1 MRRLPRARRGAPAP
15 AAGARRSLPVA
26 GRQRLAWLVLLSCAA
41 AARVE
46 AQTPPPA
53 APAESAA
60 PPSAPSEPDGPVPI
74 PLAPPLAPTIEPGG
88 EARESLA
95 IRYLLERVEVR
106 GNVRV
111 RKGLIKSFV
120 PFDTG
125 HAFAVDDFEIDA
137 LRYRLLGTGWFDRV
151 DLHLER
157 GQERGWVL
165 LVIDVEE
172 RRTLVFQQLAAGVGW
187 SVEGAAGK
195 EGGDSTARKA
205 EPYLGLALAETNF
218 LGTGNTLGGEVL
230 VSRDQF
236 GGALNFMSPVVR
248 ASRWSL
254 RTRGSLVN
262 GHEYFGGD
270 KGVLVSVQC
279 PEDELSEEDL
289 AECQLRPPA
298 AVVDYWRASL
308 ELGTAKDVGS
318 FARLSLAWHGDYVY
332 VPPTGLPAAASQLR
346 GRGNASA
353 AREPIDFAIEPD
365 SSVVSAVSI
374 GFTHDKRDSAVLP
387 SRGTLAGFSG
397 DMASRLLGSDYEFV
411 RLELS
416 VNHWIT
422 LPWRHVLRLGAQG
435 GAVFGYAPFFYKFFV
450 TDLTDLMP
458 SRLLGLNLDHRPAP
472 NLFGLI
478 QCGKPYDSSCGTA
491 VAQMRHEEL
500 AARVDLEYSAELV
513 RGRRKFLKNADVFG
527 LVGLYGLADPD
538 DLRVSMPGYQG
549 IARLPIDLTLDVGVR
564 LDTEAG
570 VFRIGLAQLGWLF
583 VK

>member
-1 MRRLPRARRGAPAP
+1 MGRGPAVMAGKAPCLWLAALVLAGLPARVVAQAAPETAPAP
-15 AAGARRSLPVA
+15 EAAPGP
-26 GRQRLAWLVLLSCAA
+26 
-41 AARVE
+41 E
-46 AQTPPPA
+46 A
-53 APAESAA
+53 APAPPPVPAPA
-60 PPSAPSEPDGPVPI
+60 PGPPSQAPEPVAAAQPM
-74 PLAPPLAPTIEPGG
+74 T
-88 EARESLA
+88 

-111 RKGLIKSFV
+111 KTGLIKTFV

-125 HAFAVDDFEIDA
+125 HAFAVDDPEIEA
-137 LRYRLLGTGWFDRV
+137 LKYRLLGTGWFDRV

-157 GQERGWVL
+157 GQERGWVV
-165 LVIDVEE
+165 LVLDVEE

-195 EGGDSTARKA
+195 EGGDSTARRA

-218 LGTGNTLGGEVL
+218 LGTGQTLGGEVL

-248 ASRWSL
+248 ASRWSF
-254 RTRGSLVN
+254 RTRASLVN

-270 KGVLVSVQC
+270 KGVLVSVSC
-279 PEDELSEEDL
+279 PKDELSGEDL
-289 AECQLRPPA
+289 AECQLKPPA
-298 AVVDYWRASL
+298 AVVDYWRSSL

-332 VPPTGLPAAASQLR
+332 VPPSGLPDAASQIR
-346 GRGNASA
+346 GRGNHPS
-353 AREPIDFAIEPD
+353 AREPIDFSIEPYD
-365 SSVVSAVSI
+365 SYVSAISI

-397 DMASRLLGSDYEFV
+397 DMASRLIGSSYEFV

-422 LPWRHVLRLGAQG
+422 LPWKHHVLRVGAQG

-450 TDLTDLMP
+450 TDLTDLQP
-458 SRLLGLNLDHRPAP
+458 SRILGLNLDHRPAP
-472 NLFGLI
+472 NLFGVI
-478 QCGKPYDSSCGTA
+478 QCGRTYDSSCGTA

-500 AARVDLEYSAELV
+500 AARIDAEYTASLV
-513 RGRRKFLKNADVFG
+513 RGRRKFLKNADIFG
-527 LVGLYGLADPD
+527 LIGLYGLADPD
-538 DLRVSMPGYQG
+538 DLRVAMPGYHG
-549 IARLPIDLTLDVGVR
+549 IARLPIDLTLDLGVR

-583 VK
+583 FK